1 MPVDAPGFG
10 VLIAEDNRDLR
21 EALRVIIDEEPG
33 MYVAGTVSRVPELL
47 CVMRTST
54 ARALVLDLDLGGES
68 SVPALQTL
76 REQHPQLAV
85 VIFSGSD
92 RDALAHFMD
101 RIGRCEFV
109 TKSGDVMPLLDA
121 IRRSVHGRADPAS
134 SADRVA

>member
-1 MPVDAPGFG
+1 
-10 VLIAEDNRDLR
+10 
-21 EALRVIIDEEPG
+21 

-68 SVPALQTL
+68 SVPALRTL